1 MENTIY
7 LLKFA
12 GFTMLWGLALI
23 GMYFI
28 NYKYKQYKSNKR
40 FEEAKFNCLYQQVQR
55 LLQEPSSKAN
65 RDRIKDDL
73 KYLARMKHTDIE
85 KLQTANCEWMRKYY
99 DATLTTEFGE

>member
-1 MENTIY
+1 MTDTIY

-28 NYKYKQYKSNKR
+28 NYKYKSNKR

-73 KYLARMKHTDIE
+73 KYLSRMKHTDIE
-85 KLQTANCEWMRKYY
+85 KLQTANCEWLRKYY
-99 DATLTTEFGE
+99 EAELTTDSGE